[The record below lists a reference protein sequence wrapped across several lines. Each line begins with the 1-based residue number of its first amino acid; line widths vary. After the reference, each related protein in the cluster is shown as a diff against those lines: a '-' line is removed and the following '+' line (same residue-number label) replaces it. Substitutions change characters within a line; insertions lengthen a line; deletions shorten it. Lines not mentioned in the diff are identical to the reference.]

1 MTTVERDILI
11 NDTPLSEA
19 QRQML
24 LLALAVLA
32 QRSPC
37 FDRVLEEIAIMF
49 QGQEI
54 YTSFK
59 ALQEPRRP
67 LDLKDRE
74 VCG

>member
-1 MTTVERDILI
+1 MTTVNHDIII

-32 QRSPC
+32 QRSPG
-37 FDRVLEEIAIMF
+37 FDQMLTELAIMF

-54 YTSFK
+54 FTAFK
-59 ALQEPRRP
+59 ALAPTVVP
-67 LDLKDRE
+67 PNFKDRE
-74 VCG
+74 GGE

>member
-32 QRSPC
+32 QRSPG

-59 ALQEPRRP
+59 EMGNPNA
-67 LDLKDRE
+67 
-74 VCG
+74 

>member
-1 MTTVERDILI
+1 MTTVGRDILI

-32 QRSPC
+32 QRSPG
-37 FDRVLEEIAIMF
+37 FDLMLSEIAIMF

-54 YTSFK
+54 YTACK
-59 ALQEPRRP
+59 DIGPRASN
-67 LDLKDRE
+67 
-74 VCG
+74 